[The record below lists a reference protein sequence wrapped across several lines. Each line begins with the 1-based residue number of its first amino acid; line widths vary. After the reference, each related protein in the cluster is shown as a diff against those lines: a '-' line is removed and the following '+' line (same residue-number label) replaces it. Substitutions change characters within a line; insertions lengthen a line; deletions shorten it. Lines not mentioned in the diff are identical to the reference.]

1 MSLLSCNN
9 ISKSFGVESILNNI
23 NFRIHPGDRIGVV
36 GANGAGKSTLFKIIS
51 GLEQPDSGSIYTAA
65 DTTIGLLPQHPHFNP
80 GVTVWEHL
88 VKNFAFLLEM
98 EIRISQ
104 LESRMA
110 RASGRDLEQLMKE
123 YGDLT
128 EEFAERGGYEYKS
141 QIRGAL
147 KGLGI
152 EEAQFKMP
160 VELLSGGQK
169 TRVALAELLLKKY
182 HLLLLDEPT
191 NYLDLNAV
199 EWLENFLVGYEG
211 AVMVISHDRYFL
223 DRVCTGI
230 FELDDTALYQFQ
242 GNYTDFLKQKQVM
255 MELQLRDF
263 KNRQSEMDRQREIIQ
278 KLKSYNREKT
288 IKRAKSREKLLS
300 RIEMPDKPRHETEGI
315 SIKLE
320 PLVKS
325 GRNVLSLENVC
336 KSFPGSQLF
345 YGVNLKVYR
354 GERIGIIGPNGIGKT
369 TLFNIISGLLQPDS
383 GSIIKGHNTNIEY
396 YHQQQENLN
405 LSNSVLD
412 EVWSQSPD
420 LPVTQV
426 RNVLAA
432 FLFSGDDVYKTID
445 CLSGGERSRVAL
457 AKLMLSRSNL
467 LLLDE
472 PTNHLDIKSRHALED
487 ALCNYTGTVLVISHD
502 RYFLDR
508 VTSKT
513 AELTPEGINLF
524 HGGYSYYRM
533 KKQQQEEE
541 ASISETASPTK
552 TAMKHQRKK
561 EREEREKRKQEKL
574 KLDRL
579 EKEIDE
585 LEEEITRLEHLLCQ
599 PEAYSD
605 PGKIK
610 ELNEKLKGL
619 RDKLD
624 SLYTEWEEVIE
635 KSSF

>member
-9 ISKSFGVESILNNI
+9 ITKSYGVESILNNI
-23 NFRIHPGDRIGVV
+23 NFRIHPGERIGVV

-51 GLEQPDSGSIYTAA
+51 GLEQPDSGSMNTAA
-65 DTTIGLLPQHPHFNP
+65 GTTMGFLPQHPHFNP

-88 VKNFAFLLEM
+88 VKNFAYLVEM
-98 EIRISQ
+98 ESQISR

-110 RASGRDLEQLMKE
+110 GASGRDLEQLMKE

-128 EEFAERGGYEYKS
+128 EEFAESGGYEYKS
-141 QIRGAL
+141 KIRGSL

-152 EEAQFKMP
+152 EEDQFEMP

-199 EWLENFLVGYEG
+199 EWLENFLVGYDG

-230 FELDDTALYQFQ
+230 FELDGTALYQFS
-242 GNYTDFLKQKQVM
+242 GNYTDYLNQKQVL
-255 MELQLRDF
+255 MELMQREY
-263 KNRQSEMDRQREIIQ
+263 KNRQSEMERQREIIQ
-278 KLKSYNREKT
+278 RLRSYNREKT
-288 IKRAKSREKLLS
+288 VRRAKSREKLLS
-300 RIEMPDKPRHETEGI
+300 RIEVPDKPRQETKGV

-325 GRNVLSLENVC
+325 GRHVLSLEDVC
-336 KSFPGSQLF
+336 KSFPGKQLF
-345 YGVNLKVYR
+345 CGVNLKVYR
-354 GERIGIIGPNGIGKT
+354 GEKIGIIGPNGIGKT

-383 GSIIKGHNTNIEY
+383 GSVIKGHNTIIAY

-405 LSNSVLD
+405 LSNSVID
-412 EVWSQSPD
+412 EVWGQSPE
-420 LPVTQV
+420 LPVTRV

-432 FLFSGDDVYKTID
+432 FLFSGDDVYKTIG

-487 ALCNYTGTVLVISHD
+487 ALCNYTGTILVISHD

-508 VTSKT
+508 VTTKT
-513 AELTPEGINLF
+513 AELTPGGINLF

-533 KKQQQEEE
+533 KKQQQQEEE
-541 ASISETASPTK
+541 AGSRETVSPTK
-552 TAMKHQRKK
+552 TALKQQRKK
-561 EREEREKRKQEKL
+561 EREEREKRKQQKL

-579 EKEIDE
+579 EMEIAGT
-585 LEEEITRLEHLLCQ
+585 EEEITRLEHLLCQ
-599 PEAYSD
+599 PGVYSD
-605 PGKIK
+605 PGRIK
-610 ELNEKLKGL
+610 ELNETLKDL

-624 SLYTEWEEVIE
+624 TLYTEWEEVIE
-635 KSSF
+635 

>member
-9 ISKSFGVESILNNI
+9 ITKSYGVESILNNI
-23 NFRIHPGDRIGVV
+23 NFRIHPRDRIGLV
-36 GANGAGKSTLFKIIS
+36 GPNGAGKSTLIKIIS
-51 GLEQPDSGSIYTAA
+51 GLEQPDSGSINTAS
-65 DTTIGLLPQHPHFNP
+65 DTTIGFLPQHPHFNP

-88 VKNFAFLLEM
+88 VKNFVYLLEM
-98 EIRISQ
+98 ESRISR

-110 RASGRDLEQLMKE
+110 GASGRDLEQLMKE
-123 YGDLT
+123 YGNLT
-128 EEFAERGGYEYKS
+128 EEFAESGGYEYKS

-152 EEAQFKMP
+152 KEDQFEMP

-169 TRVALAELLLKKY
+169 TRVALAELLLRKY

-191 NYLDLNAV
+191 NYLDLNAI
-199 EWLENFLVGYEG
+199 EWLENFLAGYEG

-230 FELDDTALYQFQ
+230 FELDGTALYQFS
-242 GNYTDFLKQKQVM
+242 GNYTDYLNQKQVM
-255 MELQLRDF
+255 MELMQREY
-263 KNRQSEMDRQREIIQ
+263 KNMQSEMDRQREIIQ
-278 KLKSYNREKT
+278 RLKSYNREKT
-288 IKRAKSREKLLS
+288 VRRAKSREKLLS
-300 RIEMPDKPRHETEGI
+300 RIEMPDKPRQETKGI

-325 GRNVLSLENVC
+325 GRHVLSLENVS
-336 KSFPGSQLF
+336 KSFPGNELF
-345 YGVNLKVYR
+345 SGVNLKVYR

-369 TLFNIISGLLQPDS
+369 TLFNIISGRLEPDS
-383 GSIIKGHNTNIEY
+383 GSVIKGHNTIIEY

-405 LSNSVLD
+405 LFNSVLD
-412 EVWSQSPD
+412 EVWYQSPD

-432 FLFSGDDVYKTID
+432 FLFRGDDVYKTIG

-472 PTNHLDIKSRHALED
+472 PTNHLDIKSRHALEE

-508 VTSKT
+508 VTTKT
-513 AELTPEGINLF
+513 AELTPGGINLF
-524 HGGYSYYRM
+524 HGNYSYYRM

-541 ASISETASPTK
+541 ANNRETTSPTK
-552 TAMKHQRKK
+552 TALKQQRKQ
-561 EREEREKRKQEKL
+561 EREEREKRKQKKL
-574 KLDRL
+574 KQDRL
-579 EKEIDE
+579 ENEIAGT
-585 LEEEITRLEHLLCQ
+585 EEEITRLEHILCQ
-599 PEAYSD
+599 PGVYSD
-605 PGKIK
+605 PGRIR
-610 ELNEKLKGL
+610 ELNENLKNL

-624 SLYTEWEEVIE
+624 ALYTEWEEVID
-635 KSSF
+635 